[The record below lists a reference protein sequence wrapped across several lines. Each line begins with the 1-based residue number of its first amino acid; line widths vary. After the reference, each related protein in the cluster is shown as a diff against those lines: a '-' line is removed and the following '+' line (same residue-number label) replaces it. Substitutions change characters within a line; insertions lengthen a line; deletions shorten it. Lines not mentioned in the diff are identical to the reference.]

1 LQNALRADSATEGHA
16 LEVAILTQIQAIAA
30 GARRDIARRFARL
43 FAQDC
48 VLCGTAS
55 DDAIVCAACAA
66 DLLRLPAEVCPRCA
80 QPTPRGETCGRCL
93 AHPPAFDAAHAV
105 YRYAFPLDRLIQ
117 SFKYGHRLALAP
129 YFGSQL
135 AALAASLATSPG
147 ISLTA
152 ERPVELIVPLPLHGD
167 RLRQRGFNQA
177 LELARPVARALR
189 VPIDATSCRRTRDT
203 AAQADLAWRER
214 IANVRNAFSCSADY
228 SGRHVVLIDDVM
240 TTGASLDEC
249 ARTLKLHGAARV
261 SALVL
266 ARALPKSTENPSA
279 P

>member
-1 LQNALRADSATEGHA
+1 M
-16 LEVAILTQIQAIAA
+16 EVAILTQIQAAAA
-30 GARRDIARRFARL
+30 GARRGIARRVARL

-48 VLCGTAS
+48 VLCGATS
-55 DDAIVCAACAA
+55 DEAIVCAACAA

-135 AALAASLATSPG
+135 AALAASPG
-147 ISLTA
+147 ALLNSEA
-152 ERPVELIVPLPLHGD
+152 PADVIVPLPLHGE
-167 RLRQRGFNQA
+167 RLRQRGLNPA

-228 SGRHVVLIDDVM
+228 SGRHIVLVDDVM

-266 ARALPKSTENPSA
+266 ARALPKSTEHPSA